1 MTLDALDAKAAAQFL
16 ICQRAPGAVLAD
28 ALPEQFRP
36 RSLSDAI
43 AIQMAT
49 MAVLGPIG
57 GWKVGAANATALP
70 SASPLP
76 LSGIQQSPATLR
88 VRTRI
93 AECEIGFRF
102 AKALPPREAPYTEAE
117 VIAAIG
123 SCQPTIEAV
132 DPRFTNHGRLDPL
145 TILADC
151 GMHGGL
157 VVGQPIAAW
166 RPEMFQT
173 LRVVSTVNGA
183 LQREAVGSNPG
194 GTDLMRL
201 LVWLANSEVV
211 RAAGGLTAGAYVTTG
226 SWTGADSLPEGAH
239 VVGRFDGFSPVEA
252 TFT

>member
-1 MTLDALDAKAAAQFL
+1 MNNAEAVARFLIGQRALD
-16 ICQRAPGAVLAD
+16 AVLAD
-28 ALPEQFRP
+28 GLPEQFRP
-36 RSLSDAI
+36 HSLQDAI

-57 GWKVGAANATALP
+57 GWKVGAANATATP
-70 SASPLP
+70 SASPLA
-76 LSGIQQSPATLR
+76 LSGIRQSPGTVQA
-88 VRTRI
+88 RTRI

-102 AKALPPREAPYTEAE
+102 AKALPPRDTPYTQAE
-117 VIAAIG
+117 VMDAIG
-123 SCQPTIEAV
+123 SCQATIEAV
-132 DPRFTNHGRLDPL
+132 DPRFTNHGGLDPL

-157 VVGQPIAAW
+157 VVGEPIADW
-166 RPEMFQT
+166 RPEMFRT
-173 LRVVSTVNGA
+173 LRVISTVNGA

-226 SWTGADSLPEGAH
+226 SWTGADLLPKGAH
-239 VVGRFDGFSPVEA
+239 VVGTFDGFPPVEA
-252 TFT
+252 IFI

>member
-1 MTLDALDAKAAAQFL
+1 MNPEQTAQYLIGQRSPDAVLTDGLQDAL
-16 ICQRAPGAVLAD
+16 
-28 ALPEQFRP
+28 RP
-36 RSLSDAI
+36 KSLTDAI
-43 AIQMAT
+43 AVQMAT

-57 GWKVGAANATALP
+57 GWKVGAANAKAEP

-76 LSGIQQSPATLR
+76 LSGIQQSPAKFN

-102 AKALPPREAPYTEAE
+102 ARALPARDAPYGEAE
-117 VIAAIG
+117 ILAAIG
-123 SCQPTIEAV
+123 SCHATIEAV
-132 DPRFTNHGRLDPL
+132 DPRFTDPSKLDQL

-157 VVGQPIAAW
+157 AVGPAVAGW
-166 RPEMFQT
+166 RQDMFAT
-173 LRVVSTVNGA
+173 LNVVSTLNGA

-211 RAAGGLTAGAYVTTG
+211 RATGGLAAGAVVTTG
-226 SWTGADSLPEGAH
+226 SWTGADRLPEGAH
-239 VVGRFDGFSPVEA
+239 IVGSFDGFPSVEA
-252 TFT
+252 RF

>member
-1 MTLDALDAKAAAQFL
+1 MNAEAAARYL
-16 ICQRAPGAVLAD
+16 IGQRAADAVLAD
-28 ALPEQFRP
+28 GLPEQFRP
-36 RSLSDAI
+36 RGLQDAI
-43 AIQMAT
+43 AVQMAT

-57 GWKVGAANATALP
+57 GWKVGAANATAEP
-70 SASPLP
+70 SASPLA
-76 LSGIQQSPATLR
+76 LSGIVQSPATVR
-88 VRTRI
+88 ARTRI

-102 AKALPPREAPYTEAE
+102 AKALPPRDAPYTQAE
-117 VIAAIG
+117 VMGAIG
-123 SCQPTIEAV
+123 GCQATIEAV
-132 DPRFTNHGRLDPL
+132 DPRFANHGALDPL

-157 VVGQPIAAW
+157 VVGQPIANW
-166 RPEMFQT
+166 RPEMFAA

-226 SWTGADSLPEGAH
+226 SWTGADPLPAGAH
-239 VVGRFDGFSPVEA
+239 VVGSFHGFPPVAA
-252 TFT
+252 TFR